1 MWTFYIIT
9 TLACLIIDLF
19 MLSLFK
25 KDSPR
30 LIRILWSIGLFLP
43 IWNLVQCSFFY
54 FSFFLHYATNGDY
67 GEYEPRDTKWAK
79 WFLNEE

>member
-1 MWTFYIIT
+1 MWAFYIIT
-9 TLACLIIDLF
+9 TLVCLIVDSF

-25 KDSPR
+25 NDSPR
-30 LIRILWSIGLFLP
+30 FIRILWSIGLFLP
-43 IWNLVQCSFFY
+43 IWNLIQCGFFY
-54 FSFFLHYATNGDY
+54 FSFFLHYAANGDY

>member
-9 TLACLIIDLF
+9 TLACLIIDLL
-19 MLSLFK
+19 MLSIFK
-25 KDSPR
+25 NDNPR
-30 LIRILWSIGLFLP
+30 FMKILWSIGLFLP
-43 IWNLVQCSFFY
+43 IWNLVQYAIFLIAFFIN
-54 FSFFLHYATNGDY
+54 YAESGDY

>member
-1 MWTFYIIT
+1 MLTFYIIT

-25 KDSPR
+25 SDSPR
-30 LIRILWSIGLFLP
+30 FIRILWSIGLFLP
-43 IWNLVQCSFFY
+43 IWNLVQCSIFY
-54 FSFFLHYATNGDY
+54 FAFFLHYAINGDY
-67 GEYEPRDTKWAK
+67 GEYDPRDTKWAK

>member
-25 KDSPR
+25 NDSPR
-30 LIRILWSIGLFLP
+30 FIRILWSIGLFLP
-43 IWNLVQCSFFY
+43 IWNIVQYAIFFIA
-54 FSFFLHYATNGDY
+54 FFINYAENGDY
-67 GEYEPRDTKWAK
+67 GEYDPRDTKWAK
-79 WFLNEE
+79 WFLNED